1 MINCVRQHYRENLIF
16 YKYVVCLYFLY
27 MIDDIRKYFGY
38 TQRMIF
44 EHVGYVAAFL
54 TTVAFLP
61 QALQTIKT
69 RNTASLSLS
78 MYGLFTA
85 GVFCWLLY
93 GFVLDDYAIIL
104 ANVVTLLLALS
115 IFSIKLINVIK
126 YREK

>member
-1 MINCVRQHYRENLIF
+1 MILDN
-16 YKYVVCLYFLY
+16 
-27 MIDDIRKYFGY
+27 
-38 TQRMIF
+38 
-44 EHVGYVAAFL
+44 VGYVAAFL

-61 QALQTIKT
+61 QAIQTIKT

-93 GFVLDDYAIIL
+93 GFVLNDYAIIA

-115 IFSIKLINVIK
+115 IFSIKLINVLK
-126 YREK
+126 KRDG

>member
-1 MINCVRQHYRENLIF
+1 M
-16 YKYVVCLYFLY
+16 
-27 MIDDIRKYFGY
+27 M
-38 TQRMIF
+38 F
-44 EHVGYVAAFL
+44 EDVGYIAAFL

-69 RNTASLSLS
+69 RNTESLSLS

-104 ANVVTLLLALS
+104 ANVITLLLALS
-115 IFSIKLINVIK
+115 IFSIKLINVMK
-126 YREK
+126 GRDKP

>member
-1 MINCVRQHYRENLIF
+1 
-16 YKYVVCLYFLY
+16 
-27 MIDDIRKYFGY
+27 MIDEIRKYFGY
-38 TQRMIF
+38 MQRMIF
-44 EHVGYVAAFL
+44 EYVGYVAAFL